1 MDPALAKRSPPRL
14 ADLLDEG
21 PAAIFLDFDG
31 TLVEIAPGPDAI
43 VPRAGLADALR
54 GLSARLGGRLAV
66 ISGRAIADMERHVG
80 RLEIAAA
87 GSHGTDIRTAS
98 GETLGE
104 RPAGLSESI
113 STALRGFAERE
124 GLSYEAK
131 PHGGALHYRAAPDG
145 GEAANAFAKALADEH
160 GWQVQGGKDVVELV
174 AQGAS
179 KGRAVDL
186 FMACAPFAGT
196 RPFFIGDD
204 LTDEAGFRACEAHGG
219 AGIIVGTREPTA
231 ASYRLEGVADVY
243 SWLDL

>member
-1 MDPALAKRSPPRL
+1 MDPALAQRSPPRL

-21 PAAIFLDFDG
+21 PTAIFLDFDG
-31 TLVEIAPGPDAI
+31 TLVEIASGPDAI

-54 GLSARLGGRLAV
+54 ALSARLGGRLAV

-87 GSHGTDIRTAS
+87 GSHGTDVRTAA
-98 GETLGE
+98 GEPLGDG
-104 RPAGLSESI
+104 PAGLPESL
-113 STALRGFAERE
+113 SSALRGYAERE

-131 PHGGALHYRAAPDG
+131 PHGGALHYRAAPDR

-160 GWQVQGGKDVVELV
+160 GWKVQGGKDVVELV

-186 FMACAPFAGT
+186 FMGCPPFAGA

-204 LTDEAGFRACEAHGG
+204 LTDEAGFRACEARGG

-231 ASYRLEGVADVY
+231 ASYRLEGVAEVY